1 MLKFIVGL
9 KGAGKTKEIV
19 ALANEACEV
28 SNGSVVFI
36 EKGNKLMHE
45 VTHKVRLVDTKEFDI
60 NDAACLYGMV
70 AGMLASNRDITHIYI
85 DSALKICNNDVE
97 MLTVLAEKL
106 NDLSEKHNITIVA
119 TNSIDKADLPE
130 ATQKY
135 VY

>member
-19 ALANEACEV
+19 ALANEACEN

-45 VTHKVRLVDTKEFDI
+45 VNHKVRLVDTKEFDI
-60 NDAACLYGMV
+60 NDAACLYGLV
-70 AGMLASNRDITHIYI
+70 AGMYASNHDITHIYI

-97 MLTVLAEKL
+97 MLSVLAEKL
-106 NDLSEKHNITIVA
+106 NDLSEKQNITIVA
-119 TNSIDKADLPE
+119 TNSIAKEDLPE

-135 VY
+135 V

>member
-19 ALANEACEV
+19 ALANEACET

-36 EKGNKLMHE
+36 EKGNKLIHE
-45 VTHKVRLVDTKEFDI
+45 VAHKVRLVDTKEYDI
-60 NDAACLYGMV
+60 NDAACLYGLV
-70 AGMLASNRDITHIYI
+70 AGMFASNRDITHIYI

-97 MLTVLAEKL
+97 MLAILAEKL
-106 NDLSEKHNITIVA
+106 NDLSEKYCITIVA
-119 TNSIDKADLPE
+119 TNSIDKEDLPE

-135 VY
+135 V